1 MRFLEEEESD
11 PMLSV
16 INMIDLF
23 LVVIGVLMATIAR
36 NPLNPFSGAPV
47 VVVERPGE
55 AGMRITVKNGKELT
69 RYESSGEVG
78 QGLGARAG
86 VTYRLDDGRMIYVP
100 EGPTPPGTDALRA
113 GRAGGDQSP

>member
-47 VVVERPGE
+47 ERPGA
-55 AGMRITVKNGKELT
+55 AGMRITVKNGKDLT